1 MSKSLK
7 NLPVGVESFEEMRRE
22 EFYFVD
28 KTGLIKELLNN
39 RGKVNLFTR
48 PRRFGKTLS
57 MSMMKSF
64 FEIGCDES
72 LFEGLEISY
81 ETKLCEEYMGQFPVV
96 SLSLKGVEAFDF
108 QTACRMMA
116 RVINEEARRL
126 QFLLESERLTDI
138 DKEAYYGLLKK
149 DMDID
154 TLSCSIREFTEV
166 LHKHYGKRVIVL
178 IDEYDVPLAKANEYG
193 YYDEMVMLV
202 RSLFGAALKT
212 NDNLQFAVLTGCLRV
227 AKESIFT
234 GLNNFKVLSIMDA
247 AYDEYFGFT
256 DTEVREMLR
265 YFGFEHAYDKIKEW
279 YDGYRFGNTDVYCP
293 WDVICYCDKLR
304 FDPKLQPQNFWIN
317 TSGNQVIEHFI
328 ERMDRQKKFR
338 KDDGTEDKARLTK
351 GEMERLINGDA
362 VQKEIHQELTYKDLY
377 SSVDNIWSV
386 LFMTGYLTRRGDA
399 DGNTVNLVIP
409 NREIRNVYTEQ
420 IMKLFKEQVS
430 RDGET
435 LDAFCEALLAGE
447 PEEVEKQF
455 TSYMEQTISVRDTFV
470 RKPLKENFYHGI
482 LLGILGFK
490 GGWSV
495 TSNREAGDGFSDIQ
509 IAIDDEDVGIVIE
522 IKYAQNG
529 DCEAECRKA
538 FKQIDA
544 NRYAENF
551 YQDEVGTL
559 LKYGI
564 VFLLLLL
571 LHLSLLPLLHPL
583 LHFHF

>member
-96 SLSLKGVEAFDF
+96 SLSLRGVEAFDF

-212 NDNLQFAVLTGCLRV
+212 NDNLQFAVLTGCLRA

-265 YFGFEHAYDKIKEW
+265 YFGFEHAYDNVKEW

-293 WDVICYCDKLR
+293 WDMICYCDKLR

-447 PEEVEKQF
+447 SEEVEKQF

-538 FKQIDA
+538 LKQIDA

-564 VFLLLLL
+564 ACSRKRCRVMLERVQYRN
-571 LHLSLLPLLHPL
+571 
-583 LHFHF
+583 

>member
-108 QTACRMMA
+108 QTACRMKA

-564 VFLLLLL
+564 ACSRKKCRVMLEKVQYRN
-571 LHLSLLPLLHPL
+571 
-583 LHFHF
+583 

>member
-265 YFGFEHAYDKIKEW
+265 YFGFEHAYDKVKEW

-293 WDVICYCDKLR
+293 WDMICYCDKLR

-482 LLGILGFK
+482 LLEILGFK

-538 FKQIDA
+538 LKQIDA

-564 VFLLLLL
+564 ACSRKKCRVMLEKVQYRN
-571 LHLSLLPLLHPL
+571 
-583 LHFHF
+583 

>member
-96 SLSLKGVEAFDF
+96 SLSLEGVEAFDF

-265 YFGFEHAYDKIKEW
+265 YFGFEHAYDKVKEW

-538 FKQIDA
+538 LKQIDA

-564 VFLLLLL
+564 ACSRKKCRVMLEKVQYRN
-571 LHLSLLPLLHPL
+571 
-583 LHFHF
+583 

>member
-7 NLPVGVESFEEMRRE
+7 NLPVGVESFAEMRRE

-96 SLSLKGVEAFDF
+96 SLSLEGVEAFDF

-265 YFGFEHAYDKIKEW
+265 YFGFEHAYDKVKEW

-293 WDVICYCDKLR
+293 WDMICYCDKLR

-362 VQKEIHQELTYKDLY
+362 VQKEIHQELTYKDVY

-435 LDAFCEALLAGE
+435 LDAFCEALLAGK

-509 IAIDDEDVGIVIE
+509 IAIDDEDVGILIE

-538 FKQIDA
+538 LKQIDA

-564 VFLLLLL
+564 ACSRKKCRVMLEKVQYRN
-571 LHLSLLPLLHPL
+571 
-583 LHFHF
+583 

>member
-538 FKQIDA
+538 LKQIDA

-564 VFLLLLL
+564 ACSRKRCRVMLERVQYRN
-571 LHLSLLPLLHPL
+571 
-583 LHFHF
+583 

>member
-212 NDNLQFAVLTGCLRV
+212 NDNLQFAVLTGCLRA

-304 FDPKLQPQNFWIN
+304 FDPKQQPQNFWIN

-538 FKQIDA
+538 LKQIDA

-564 VFLLLLL
+564 ACSRKRCRVMLEKVQYRN
-571 LHLSLLPLLHPL
+571 
-583 LHFHF
+583 

>member
-96 SLSLKGVEAFDF
+96 SLSLRGVEAFDF

-126 QFLLESERLTDI
+126 QFLLESEWLTDI

-202 RSLFGAALKT
+202 RSLFGTALKT

-265 YFGFEHAYDKIKEW
+265 YFGFEHAYDKVKEW

-447 PEEVEKQF
+447 PEKVEKQF

-538 FKQIDA
+538 LKQIDA

-564 VFLLLLL
+564 ACSRKRCRVMLEKVQYRN
-571 LHLSLLPLLHPL
+571 
-583 LHFHF
+583 

>member
-1 MSKSLK
+1 MVSASK
-7 NLPVGVESFEEMRRE
+7 NLPVGIESFEKIRKEG
-22 EFYFVD
+22 FYFVD
-28 KTGLIKELLNN
+28 KTGLMTDLLNN
-39 RGKVNLFTR
+39 RGEVNLFTR

-447 PEEVEKQF
+447 PEKVEKQF
-455 TSYMEQTISVRDTFV
+455 TSYMEQTVSVRDTFV

-538 FKQIDA
+538 LKQIDA

-564 VFLLLLL
+564 ACSRKKCRVMLEKVQYRN
-571 LHLSLLPLLHPL
+571 
-583 LHFHF
+583 

>member
-212 NDNLQFAVLTGCLRV
+212 NDNLQFAVLTGCLRA

-328 ERMDRQKKFR
+328 ERMVRQKKFR

-538 FKQIDA
+538 LKQIDA

-564 VFLLLLL
+564 ACSRKRCRVMLEKVQYRN
-571 LHLSLLPLLHPL
+571 
-583 LHFHF
+583 

>member
-265 YFGFEHAYDKIKEW
+265 YFGFEHAYDKVKEW

-538 FKQIDA
+538 LKQIDA

-564 VFLLLLL
+564 ACSRKRCRVMLERVQYRN
-571 LHLSLLPLLHPL
+571 
-583 LHFHF
+583 

>member
-96 SLSLKGVEAFDF
+96 SLSLKGVEAFEF

-265 YFGFEHAYDKIKEW
+265 YFGFEHAYDKVKEW

-362 VQKEIHQELTYKDLY
+362 VQKEIHQELTYKDVY

-435 LDAFCEALLAGE
+435 LDAFCEALLAGK

-564 VFLLLLL
+564 ACSRKKCRVMLEKVQYRN
-571 LHLSLLPLLHPL
+571 
-583 LHFHF
+583 

>member
-212 NDNLQFAVLTGCLRV
+212 NDNLQFAVLTGCLRA

-265 YFGFEHAYDKIKEW
+265 YFGFEHAYDKVKEW

-455 TSYMEQTISVRDTFV
+455 TSYMEQTIGVRDTFV

-538 FKQIDA
+538 LKQIDA

-564 VFLLLLL
+564 ACSRKKCRVMLEKVQYRN
-571 LHLSLLPLLHPL
+571 
-583 LHFHF
+583 

>member
-96 SLSLKGVEAFDF
+96 SLSLKGVEAFEF

-265 YFGFEHAYDKIKEW
+265 YFGFEHAYDKVKEW

-538 FKQIDA
+538 LKQIDA

-564 VFLLLLL
+564 ACSRKRCRVMLERVQYRN
-571 LHLSLLPLLHPL
+571 
-583 LHFHF
+583 

>member
-138 DKEAYYGLLKK
+138 DKEAYSGLLKK

-265 YFGFEHAYDKIKEW
+265 YFGFEHAYDKVKEW

-293 WDVICYCDKLR
+293 WDMICYCDKLR

-362 VQKEIHQELTYKDLY
+362 VQKEIHQELTYKDVY

-435 LDAFCEALLAGE
+435 LDAFCEALLAGK

-538 FKQIDA
+538 LKQIDA

-564 VFLLLLL
+564 ACSRKKCRVMLEKVQYRN
-571 LHLSLLPLLHPL
+571 
-583 LHFHF
+583 

>member
-362 VQKEIHQELTYKDLY
+362 VQKEIHQELTYKDVY

-455 TSYMEQTISVRDTFV
+455 TSYMEQTIGVRDTFV

-538 FKQIDA
+538 LKQIDA

-564 VFLLLLL
+564 ACSRKKCRVMLEKVQYRN
-571 LHLSLLPLLHPL
+571 
-583 LHFHF
+583 

>member
-265 YFGFEHAYDKIKEW
+265 YFGFEHAYDKVKEW

-564 VFLLLLL
+564 ACSRKKCRVMLEKVQYRN
-571 LHLSLLPLLHPL
+571 
-583 LHFHF
+583 

>member
-212 NDNLQFAVLTGCLRV
+212 NDNLQFAVLTGCLRA

-564 VFLLLLL
+564 ACSRKRCRVMLEKVQYRN
-571 LHLSLLPLLHPL
+571 
-583 LHFHF
+583 

>member
-265 YFGFEHAYDKIKEW
+265 YFGFEHAYDKVKEW

-362 VQKEIHQELTYKDLY
+362 VQKEIHQELTYKDVY

-455 TSYMEQTISVRDTFV
+455 TSYMEQTIGVRDTFV

-538 FKQIDA
+538 LKQIDA

-564 VFLLLLL
+564 ACSRKKCRVMLEKVQYRN
-571 LHLSLLPLLHPL
+571 
-583 LHFHF
+583 

>member
-212 NDNLQFAVLTGCLRV
+212 NDNLQFAVLTGCLRA

-538 FKQIDA
+538 LKQIDA

-564 VFLLLLL
+564 ACSRKRCRVMLERVQYRN
-571 LHLSLLPLLHPL
+571 
-583 LHFHF
+583 

>member
-538 FKQIDA
+538 LKQIDA

-564 VFLLLLL
+564 ACSRKRCRVMLEKVQYRN
-571 LHLSLLPLLHPL
+571 
-583 LHFHF
+583 

>member
-96 SLSLKGVEAFDF
+96 SLSLRGVEAFDF

-202 RSLFGAALKT
+202 RSLFGTALKT
-212 NDNLQFAVLTGCLRV
+212 NDNLQFAVLTGCLRA

-265 YFGFEHAYDKIKEW
+265 YFGFEHAYDKVKEW

-538 FKQIDA
+538 LKQIDA

-564 VFLLLLL
+564 ACSRKRCRVMLEKVQYRN
-571 LHLSLLPLLHPL
+571 
-583 LHFHF
+583 

>member
-96 SLSLKGVEAFDF
+96 SLSLEGVEAFDF

-212 NDNLQFAVLTGCLRV
+212 NENLQFAVLTGCLRV

-265 YFGFEHAYDKIKEW
+265 YFGFEHAYDKVKEW

-293 WDVICYCDKLR
+293 WDMICYCDKLR

-362 VQKEIHQELTYKDLY
+362 VQKEIHQELTYKDVY

-482 LLGILGFK
+482 LLEILGFK

-509 IAIDDEDVGIVIE
+509 IAIDDEDVGILIE

-538 FKQIDA
+538 LKQIDA

-564 VFLLLLL
+564 ACSRKKCRVMLEKVQYRN
-571 LHLSLLPLLHPL
+571 
-583 LHFHF
+583 

>member
-96 SLSLKGVEAFDF
+96 SLSLRGVEAFDF

-538 FKQIDA
+538 LKQIDA

-564 VFLLLLL
+564 ACSRKRCRVMLEKVQYRN
-571 LHLSLLPLLHPL
+571 
-583 LHFHF
+583 

>member
-265 YFGFEHAYDKIKEW
+265 YFGFEHAYDKVKEW

-455 TSYMEQTISVRDTFV
+455 TSYMEQTIGVRDTFV

-538 FKQIDA
+538 LKQIDA

-564 VFLLLLL
+564 ACSRKKCKIGRASCRERV
-571 LHLSLLPLLHPL
+571 
-583 LHFHF
+583 

>member
-96 SLSLKGVEAFDF
+96 SLSLRGVEAFDF

-154 TLSCSIREFTEV
+154 ALSCSIREFTEV

-265 YFGFEHAYDKIKEW
+265 YFGFEHAYDKVKEW

-362 VQKEIHQELTYKDLY
+362 VQKEIHQELTYKDVY

-435 LDAFCEALLAGE
+435 LDAFCEALLAGK

-470 RKPLKENFYHGI
+470 RKPLKEYFYHGI

-564 VFLLLLL
+564 ACSRKKCRVMLEKVQYRN
-571 LHLSLLPLLHPL
+571 
-583 LHFHF
+583 

>member
-265 YFGFEHAYDKIKEW
+265 YFGFEHAYDKVKEW

-293 WDVICYCDKLR
+293 WDMICYCDKLR

-362 VQKEIHQELTYKDLY
+362 VQKEIHQELTYKDVY

-435 LDAFCEALLAGE
+435 LDAFCEALLAGK

-538 FKQIDA
+538 LKQIDA

-564 VFLLLLL
+564 ACSRKKCRVMLEKVQYRN
-571 LHLSLLPLLHPL
+571 
-583 LHFHF
+583 

>member
-1 MSKSLK
+1 MVSASK
-7 NLPVGVESFEEMRRE
+7 NLPVGIESFEKIRKEG
-22 EFYFVD
+22 FYFVD
-28 KTGLIKELLNN
+28 KTGLMTDLLNN
-39 RGKVNLFTR
+39 RGEVNLFTR

-138 DKEAYYGLLKK
+138 DKEAYSGLLKK

-455 TSYMEQTISVRDTFV
+455 TSYMEQTVSVRDTFV

-538 FKQIDA
+538 LKQIDA

-564 VFLLLLL
+564 ACSRKKCRVMLEKVQYRN
-571 LHLSLLPLLHPL
+571 
-583 LHFHF
+583 

>member
-7 NLPVGVESFEEMRRE
+7 NLPVGVESFAEMRRE

-265 YFGFEHAYDKIKEW
+265 YFGFEHAYDKVKEW

-293 WDVICYCDKLR
+293 WDMICYCDKLR

-538 FKQIDA
+538 LKQIDA

-564 VFLLLLL
+564 ACSRKRCRVMLEKVQYRN
-571 LHLSLLPLLHPL
+571 
-583 LHFHF
+583 

>member
-212 NDNLQFAVLTGCLRV
+212 NDNLQFAVLTGCLRA

-265 YFGFEHAYDKIKEW
+265 YFGFEHAYEQIKEW

-399 DGNTVNLVIP
+399 DGNTVNLAIP

-538 FKQIDA
+538 LKQIDA
-544 NRYAENF
+544 NRYAENY

-564 VFLLLLL
+564 ACSRKRCRVMLEKVQYRN
-571 LHLSLLPLLHPL
+571 
-583 LHFHF
+583 

>member
-265 YFGFEHAYDKIKEW
+265 YFGFEHAYDKVKEW

-304 FDPKLQPQNFWIN
+304 FDPKQQPQNFWIN

-470 RKPLKENFYHGI
+470 RKPLKENFYHGV
-482 LLGILGFK
+482 LLEILGFK

-529 DCEAECRKA
+529 DCEAECRKVL
-538 FKQIDA
+538 KQIDA

-564 VFLLLLL
+564 ACSRKKCRVMLEKVQYRN
-571 LHLSLLPLLHPL
+571 
-583 LHFHF
+583 

>member
-1 MSKSLK
+1 
-7 NLPVGVESFEEMRRE
+7 
-22 EFYFVD
+22 
-28 KTGLIKELLNN
+28 
-39 RGKVNLFTR
+39 
-48 PRRFGKTLS
+48 
-57 MSMMKSF
+57 
-64 FEIGCDES
+64 
-72 LFEGLEISY
+72 
-81 ETKLCEEYMGQFPVV
+81 
-96 SLSLKGVEAFDF
+96 
-108 QTACRMMA
+108 
-116 RVINEEARRL
+116 
-126 QFLLESERLTDI
+126 
-138 DKEAYYGLLKK
+138 
-149 DMDID
+149 
-154 TLSCSIREFTEV
+154 
-166 LHKHYGKRVIVL
+166 
-178 IDEYDVPLAKANEYG
+178 
-193 YYDEMVMLV
+193 
-202 RSLFGAALKT
+202 
-212 NDNLQFAVLTGCLRV
+212 
-227 AKESIFT
+227 
-234 GLNNFKVLSIMDA
+234 MDA

-362 VQKEIHQELTYKDLY
+362 VQKEIHQELTYKDVY

-455 TSYMEQTISVRDTFV
+455 TSYMEQTIGVRDTFV

-538 FKQIDA
+538 LKQIDA

-564 VFLLLLL
+564 ACSRKKCRVMLEKVQYRN
-571 LHLSLLPLLHPL
+571 
-583 LHFHF
+583 

>member
-1 MSKSLK
+1 MIIALK

-28 KTGLIKELLNN
+28 KTGLIGDLLNN

-48 PRRFGKTLS
+48 PRRFGKTLN
-57 MSMMKSF
+57 MSMLKSF
-64 FEIGCDES
+64 FEIGCDRS
-72 LFEGLEISY
+72 LFDGLKISGD
-81 ETKLCEEYMGQFPVV
+81 TKLCEEYMGQFPVV
-96 SLSLKGVEAFDF
+96 SLSLKGVEALDF
-108 QTACRMMA
+108 PTACRMMA

-126 QFLLESERLTDI
+126 QFLLESERLTEI
-138 DKEAYYGLLKK
+138 DKESFSGLLKK

-154 TLSCSIREFTEV
+154 MLSYSIRGFTEA

-202 RSLFGAALKT
+202 RGLFGAVLKT

-247 AYDEYFGFT
+247 AYAEYFGFT
-256 DTEVREMLR
+256 DAEVREMLH
-265 YFGFEHAYDKIKEW
+265 YFGFDYAYDVIKEW

-304 FDPKLQPQNFWIN
+304 FDPGLQPQNFWIN

-328 ERMDRQKKFR
+328 ERMDRKKTFR
-338 KDDGTEDKARLTK
+338 RDDGTEDTARLTK

-362 VQKEIHQELTYKDLY
+362 VQKEIHLELTYKDLY
-377 SSVDNIWSV
+377 SAVDNIWSV
-386 LFMTGYLTRRGDA
+386 LFMTGYLTRRGNA

-409 NREIRNVYTEQ
+409 NREIRNLYTEQ

-435 LDAFCEALLAGE
+435 LEAFCEALYAGK
-447 PEEVEKQF
+447 PEEVEEQF
-455 TSYMEQTISVRDTFV
+455 TSYMEKTISVRDTFV
-470 RKPLKENFYHGI
+470 RKPLKENFYHGL

-490 GGWSV
+490 AGWSV

-509 IAIDDEDVGIVIE
+509 IAIDDADVGIIIE
-522 IKYAQNG
+522 VKYAQDG

-538 FKQIDA
+538 LGQIDA

-551 YQDEVGTL
+551 YQDGIGTL

-564 VFLLLLL
+564 ACSRKKCRVMLERVTI
-571 LHLSLLPLLHPL
+571 
-583 LHFHF
+583 

>member
-212 NDNLQFAVLTGCLRV
+212 NDNLQFAVLTGCLRA

-538 FKQIDA
+538 LKQIDA

-564 VFLLLLL
+564 ACSRKRCRVMLEKVQYRN
-571 LHLSLLPLLHPL
+571 
-583 LHFHF
+583 

>member
-265 YFGFEHAYDKIKEW
+265 YFGFEHAYDKVKEW

-362 VQKEIHQELTYKDLY
+362 VQKEIHQELTYKDVY

-435 LDAFCEALLAGE
+435 LDAFCEALLAGK

-538 FKQIDA
+538 LKQIDA

-564 VFLLLLL
+564 ACSRKKCRVMLEKVQYRN
-571 LHLSLLPLLHPL
+571 
-583 LHFHF
+583 

>member
-96 SLSLKGVEAFDF
+96 SLSLRGVEAFDF

-212 NDNLQFAVLTGCLRV
+212 NDNLQFAVLTGCLRA

-265 YFGFEHAYDKIKEW
+265 YFGFEHAYDNVKEW

-293 WDVICYCDKLR
+293 WDMICYCDKLR

-351 GEMERLINGDA
+351 GEMECLINGDA

-538 FKQIDA
+538 LKQIDA

-564 VFLLLLL
+564 ACSRKRCRVMLERVQYRN
-571 LHLSLLPLLHPL
+571 
-583 LHFHF
+583 

>member
-7 NLPVGVESFEEMRRE
+7 NLPVGVESFAEMRRE

-265 YFGFEHAYDKIKEW
+265 YFGFEHAYDKVKEW

-293 WDVICYCDKLR
+293 WDMICYCDKLR

-362 VQKEIHQELTYKDLY
+362 VQKEIHQELTYKDVY

-482 LLGILGFK
+482 LLEILGFK

-538 FKQIDA
+538 LKQIDA

-564 VFLLLLL
+564 ACSRKKCRVMLEKVQYRN
-571 LHLSLLPLLHPL
+571 
-583 LHFHF
+583 

>member
-81 ETKLCEEYMGQFPVV
+81 ETKLCEEYMGQFTVV
-96 SLSLKGVEAFDF
+96 SLSLRGVEAFDF

-154 TLSCSIREFTEV
+154 ALSCSIREFTEV

-265 YFGFEHAYDKIKEW
+265 YFGFEHAYDKVKEW

-362 VQKEIHQELTYKDLY
+362 VQKEIHQELTYKDVY

-564 VFLLLLL
+564 ACSRKKCRVMLEKVQYRN
-571 LHLSLLPLLHPL
+571 
-583 LHFHF
+583 